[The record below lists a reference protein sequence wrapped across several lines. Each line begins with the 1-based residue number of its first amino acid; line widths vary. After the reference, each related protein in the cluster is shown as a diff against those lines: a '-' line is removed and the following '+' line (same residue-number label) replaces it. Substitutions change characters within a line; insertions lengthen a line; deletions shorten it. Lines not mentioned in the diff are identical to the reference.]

1 MAHTKTNAM
10 RLLDELDVAYE
21 VRDYEVDPEDLSA
34 ETVAAKIG
42 FPIERTFKTLVVRG
56 EDEGVALAVIP
67 GNSELDLKALAKVMG
82 DRKVDTVALKEL
94 QSLTGYIRGGVTALA
109 CKREYPVWLDEFAQL
124 YETISVS
131 AGIPVRKLL
140 SNQPTSPTRL
150 RRSTPPSPRTKPRS
164 AARSPSPFVM
174 N

>member
-56 EDEGVALAVIP
+56 EDEGVALVVIP
-67 GNSELDLKALAKVMG
+67 GNAELDLKALAKVMG
-82 DRKVDTVALKEL
+82 DRKVDTVALREL

-131 AGIPVRKLL
+131 AGIRGAQLL
-140 SNQPTSPTRL
+140 L
-150 RRSTPPSPRTKPRS
+150 KPADFAHAVEAKYAS
-164 AARSPSPFVM
+164 ISKDKAA
-174 N
+174 